1 MTFSKI
7 EVDTEISE
15 LYPGN
20 VFHYK
25 NEQPWKINVFFLLAD
40 SNYIQDTWQKF
51 SSSISAVYQ
60 SSLTSRKDEFERWN
74 FYIIYLSANKVPK
87 DLKNKIEN
95 DKFSSRKIIEDNF
108 TAEVNND
115 IANNLIIK
123 HITNSDLVEIVE
135 KTKENY
141 FKEYVPLDQNLWV
154 ELPQESILG
163 DKKQQQSIVDKLK
176 SLLNEN

>member
-15 LYPGN
+15 LYSGN

-40 SNYIQDTWQKF
+40 SNYIQSNWQKF
-51 SSSISAVYQ
+51 SSSISAIYQ

-74 FYIIYLSANKVPK
+74 FYIIYLSADKVPK
-87 DLKNKIEN
+87 DIKNKIEN

-115 IANNLIIK
+115 IANNIIIK

-141 FKEYVPLDQNLWV
+141 FKEYVPLDQNLWA
-154 ELPQESILG
+154 ELPQELILG
-163 DKKQQQSIVDKLK
+163 DKKQQQSIVDNLK

>member
-1 MTFSKI
+1 MTFLKI

-25 NEQPWKINVFFLLAD
+25 NEQPWKINVFFFLAD
-40 SNYIQDTWQKF
+40 SNYIQDNWLKF
-51 SSSISAVYQ
+51 SSSISAIYQ

-74 FYIIYLSANKVPK
+74 FYIIYLSVNKVSK
-87 DLKNKIEN
+87 DIKNKIEN

-108 TAEVNND
+108 TDEVNCD

-141 FKEYVPLDQNLWV
+141 FKEYVPLDLNLWV